1 MYLATLPASQFPYLL
16 LSQANP
22 AFLAALADAIAEY
35 TEILAEVATSH
46 NVRCISV
53 YSCSL
58 PAEQFYL
65 VRSGAIQVARA
76 ARDATTSKL

>member
-1 MYLATLPASQFPYLL
+1 MFLATLPASQFLYLL
-16 LSQANP
+16 FAAVAN
-22 AFLAALADAIAEY
+22 AIAEY
-35 TEILAEVATSH
+35 SEILAKVATSH

-58 PAEQFYL
+58 PTEQFYR
-65 VRSGAIQVARA
+65 VRSGAIQLARA